1 MSFATK
7 VVEVRKLAGVL
18 VGVVVLQKS
27 TSDAWTWISDEES
40 IS

>member
-1 MSFATK
+1 MK

-18 VGVVVLQKS
+18 AGLVVLQKS
-27 TSDAWTWISDEES
+27 TGEVWTWISDEES